1 MIDYHKELVSALET
15 VLPTHY
21 EMALTA
27 DTETPCISFQERNNY
42 VSTSGNTL
50 GYSRIIYTVKVW
62 ANKMADIQKYSLMID
77 DVLRPIGFK
86 RTSANELYDV
96 NSTMIQKV
104 LTYEALAYETY

>member
-1 MIDYHKELVSALET
+1 MIDYHKELVSALNS

-27 DTETPCISFQERNNY
+27 GTETPCISFQERNNY
-42 VSTSGNTL
+42 VSTSGDTL

-62 ANKMADIQKYSLMID
+62 ANDIADIQKYSLMID

-104 LTYEALAYETY
+104 LTFEALAYETY

>member
-1 MIDYHKELVSALET
+1 MVDYHKQLVSALEN

-27 DTETPCISFQERNNY
+27 DTETPCISYQERNNY
-42 VSTSGNTL
+42 VSTFGDTL

-62 ANKMADIQKYSLMID
+62 ANDIADIQKYSMMID

-104 LTYEALAYETY
+104 LTFEALAYETY

>member
-1 MIDYHKELVSALET
+1 MVDYHKELVSALET

-62 ANKMADIQKYSLMID
+62 ANKLADIQKYSLMID

-86 RTSANELYDV
+86 RTSANELYDI

>member
-1 MIDYHKELVSALET
+1 MVDYHKELVSALET

-62 ANKMADIQKYSLMID
+62 ANRLADIQTYSLMID

-86 RTSANELYDV
+86 RTSANELYDI

>member
-1 MIDYHKELVSALET
+1 MVDYHKELVSALET

-62 ANKMADIQKYSLMID
+62 ANKLADIQKYSLMID

-86 RTSANELYDV
+86 RTSANELYDN

-104 LTYEALAYETY
+104 LTFEALAYETY

>member
-1 MIDYHKELVSALET
+1 MVDYHKELVSALET

-62 ANKMADIQKYSLMID
+62 ANRLADIQKYSLMID

-86 RTSANELYDV
+86 RTSANELYDI

>member
-1 MIDYHKELVSALET
+1 MVDYHKELVSALET

-62 ANKMADIQKYSLMID
+62 ANNLADIQKYSLMID

-86 RTSANELYDV
+86 RTSANELYDN

>member
-1 MIDYHKELVSALET
+1 MVDYHKELVSALET

-86 RTSANELYDV
+86 RTSANELYDN

>member
-1 MIDYHKELVSALET
+1 MVDYHKQLVSALET
-15 VLPTHY
+15 VLPTQY

-27 DTETPCISFQERNNY
+27 DTETPCISYQERNNY
-42 VSTSGNTL
+42 VSTFGDTL

-62 ANKMADIQKYSLMID
+62 ANDIADIQKYSMMID

-86 RTSANELYDV
+86 RTSANELYDI

-104 LTYEALAYETY
+104 LTFEALAYETY